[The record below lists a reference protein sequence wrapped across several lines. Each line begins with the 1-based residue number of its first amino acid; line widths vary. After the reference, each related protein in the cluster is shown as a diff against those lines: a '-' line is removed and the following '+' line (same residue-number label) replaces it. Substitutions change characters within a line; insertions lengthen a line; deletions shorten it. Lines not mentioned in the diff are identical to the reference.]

1 VYRAYSIGA
10 VLRSYAERRE
20 GRPPLLAPELFRDK
34 IVFIAGTAAGTYD
47 LRVTPLSAFTPGVL
61 VHMTATDNLLH
72 GGSLRVPPAAVFP
85 ATIVVL
91 AVATSLTFVLLSRWA
106 VKLGIIAA
114 VAAGYYGI
122 AVHAFTAHRLWLH
135 LAWPEAAVA
144 LAYAGTATIEY
155 FTEGRRRRQLRVVFD
170 RYMGADVVE
179 EITRNP
185 DRVRLGGERR
195 ELTVFFSDVAG
206 FTTLSEKL
214 APEAL
219 VELVNEY
226 LAEMTAVIF
235 HYRGNVN
242 KYLGDGIMALFGAPL
257 DDREH
262 ARLACFAAL
271 QSQEVLQR
279 LRDRWREAGRPEL
292 HARIGIN
299 TGALVVGNVGSSV
312 RMEYTVMGDSA
323 NLASRLEGANKF
335 YGTRILLGPRTYES
349 ARAFIEAREVD
360 LLRVKGKYEPVQV
373 YELLSRQGMLRPEQR
388 SMLDQYAAGLQA
400 YKARRFA
407 DAIERFEGALRVMPT
422 DGPARLYVERSRSY
436 VATPPAADWDGV
448 YELHEK

>member
-1 VYRAYSIGA
+1 
-10 VLRSYAERRE
+10 
-20 GRPPLLAPELFRDK
+20 
-34 IVFIAGTAAGTYD
+34 
-47 LRVTPLSAFTPGVL
+47 
-61 VHMTATDNLLH
+61 
-72 GGSLRVPPAAVFP
+72 
-85 ATIVVL
+85 
-91 AVATSLTFVLLSRWA
+91 
-106 VKLGIIAA
+106 
-114 VAAGYYGI
+114 
-122 AVHAFTAHRLWLH
+122 
-135 LAWPEAAVA
+135 
-144 LAYAGTATIEY
+144 
-155 FTEGRRRRQLRVVFD
+155 
-170 RYMGADVVE
+170 
-179 EITRNP
+179 
-185 DRVRLGGERR
+185 
-195 ELTVFFSDVAG
+195 
-206 FTTLSEKL
+206 
-214 APEAL
+214 
-219 VELVNEY
+219 
-226 LAEMTAVIF
+226 
-235 HYRGNVN
+235 
-242 KYLGDGIMALFGAPL
+242 
-257 DDREH
+257 
-262 ARLACFAAL
+262 
-271 QSQEVLQR
+271 